1 MLRSWTKFRRA
12 LRAFRAA
19 RKGNVAIT
27 FAFAIIPVIGCIGA
41 GYDYSHANSVKAD
54 LQVALD
60 SAALMVAHDA
70 ATLSND
76 DLQVKARAYF
86 TADFNRPDATIN
98 SVGATYTTSGGSQVT
113 VTAQVQVPTTFLRT
127 LDLMHLAAL
136 ENIVINGSSTT
147 TWGTTRL
154 RVALVLDNTGSM
166 ADSNKLTALKTATKS
181 LLTQLQNA
189 ASVNGDV
196 YVSIVPFVKDVNVN
210 AVNYNSSWDNWI
222 DWSNLAPSDSTPS
235 SSVGPGS
242 SCPYSNWTNG
252 YTCVTQAGGRY
263 TTSTIPSNGNICP
276 SNSIGCYNSVLQ
288 TTTSTRVV
296 SSGWGASCSGY
307 SNCSCT
313 GSGSSK
319 VCSQTFTS
327 TSYAHTWSVDTT
339 QWNGCVTDRGT
350 SSAPSSDYDRLVTTP
365 DPTNAASKFPAEQYS
380 ACPQAIMGLSYNW
393 SDMSTLVD
401 NMVANGS
408 TNQPIG
414 LVWGW
419 QSLVGGGPFT
429 APSMDS
435 NYNYVQAI
443 ILLSDG
449 LNTQDRWY
457 GNGRNVSTSV
467 DQRMVDT
474 DGSGTCAN
482 FKNAST
488 STVTNII
495 YTIQVNTD
503 GDPTSTLLQNCASS
517 TDKFYLLTSASG
529 IANVFNNIGTSL
541 TKLRVAR

>member
-1 MLRSWTKFRRA
+1 MSEA
-12 LRAFRAA
+12 
-19 RKGNVAIT
+19 
-27 FAFAIIPVIGCIGA
+27 P
-41 GYDYSHANSVKAD
+41 
-54 LQVALD
+54 
-60 SAALMVAHDA
+60 AALSRRLLAEGLGSALLLATVVGSGIMAELLAGGNQAIALLGNTIPTGAILVVIITIFGPVSGAHFNPAVTLVFATRGETPWSEVLPYVIAQCLGAIAGTVLAHLMFDLAPLAIGIKPRSGPSQWLAEAVATFSLVLTILGGLRYAPA
-70 ATLSND
+70 AVPWLVGLVIT
-76 DLQVKARAYF
+76 AAYWF
-86 TADFNRPDATIN
+86 TA
-98 SVGATYTTSGGSQVT
+98 STSFANPAVT
-113 VTAQVQVPTTFLRT
+113 
-127 LDLMHLAAL
+127 LAR
-136 ENIVINGSSTT
+136 G
-147 TWGTTRL
+147 
-154 RVALVLDNTGSM
+154 
-166 ADSNKLTALKTATKS
+166 
-181 LLTQLQNA
+181 
-189 ASVNGDV
+189 
-196 YVSIVPFVKDVNVN
+196 
-210 AVNYNSSWDNWI
+210 
-222 DWSNLAPSDSTPS
+222 
-235 SSVGPGS
+235 
-242 SCPYSNWTNG
+242 
-252 YTCVTQAGGRY
+252 
-263 TTSTIPSNGNICP
+263 
-276 SNSIGCYNSVLQ
+276 
-288 TTTSTRVV
+288 
-296 SSGWGASCSGY
+296 
-307 SNCSCT
+307 
-313 GSGSSK
+313 
-319 VCSQTFTS
+319 FTS

-457 GNGRNVSTSV
+457 GNGRDVSTSV
-467 DQRMVDT
+467 DHRMVDT